1 MIFFGLSGLPRG
13 GRARGGRV
21 GRESVQQACYQ
32 SLANVKTDQ
41 PIIQFPSAIRC
52 QEAYYV
58 KPICVGL
65 GVVAAGQ
72 RAGFNSNISCIF
84 FFPFFCDYF

>member
-21 GRESVQQACYQ
+21 GGESVQQACYQ

-41 PIIQFPSAIRC
+41 PIIQFPSAISCLLRETNLRWPWC
-52 QEAYYV
+52 RGCWTACG
-58 KPICVGL
+58 IH
-65 GVVAAGQ
+65 AG
-72 RAGFNSNISCIF
+72 A
-84 FFPFFCDYF
+84 